1 MDSRFAVIPAAIG
14 MMLGPQVIS
23 SIFFATSKKSRPTP
37 GIREWMNKNSWPISI
52 IVCVFFI
59 YAMLS

>member
-1 MDSRFAVIPAAIG
+1 M
-14 MMLGPQVIS
+14 
-23 SIFFATSKKSRPTP
+23 P
-37 GIREWMNKNSWPISI
+37 GIREWMNKNSWLISI